1 MVAFRPLWG
10 VRMLGVVD
18 GMVVVVASLFWA
30 ATVYKVVELRK
41 HPAPAQRSLTL
52 TVASLAVAATFLV
65 PVVHVLVGRVS
76 GVANI
81 AEPIARTAVLVA
93 ACGGQ
98 VLLLRL
104 TAPDGRSGVAV
115 ARRSTG
121 VVAVVVALWV
131 FFFLAPV
138 EAPTLRFTSRFG
150 AQPLVVA
157 YLALA
162 LGYLAWALVDIRRG
176 CRRYSREASG
186 FLAVGLRLIGT
197 GCLVGLA
204 YIAVKGVALVGL
216 AGGSPIPV
224 EVESTVGRSL
234 AVLAGTLVVI
244 GSTLPATGP
253 LGRSWVSWFTA
264 YRAHRQLYPL
274 WADLVSVTPGI
285 ALDPAGSRLG
295 DALRWRDL
303 DVRVYRRVIEIR
315 DGRLALRP
323 YLDAAVGEQ
332 VRSAAA
338 AAAAGAGPREAAA
351 ASEASLLLAAVAS
364 ALAHRPPEVL
374 ADGRG
379 PVGENL
385 ADELGWLTLVARHYR
400 RAARAT
406 DPSRLQRVAP
416 PSVRAS

>member
-1 MVAFRPLWG
+1 M
-10 VRMLGVVD
+10 
-18 GMVVVVASLFWA
+18 
-30 ATVYKVVELRK
+30 
-41 HPAPAQRSLTL
+41 
-52 TVASLAVAATFLV
+52 
-65 PVVHVLVGRVS
+65 
-76 GVANI
+76 
-81 AEPIARTAVLVA
+81 
-93 ACGGQ
+93 
-98 VLLLRL
+98 LLLRL

-115 ARRSTG
+115 ARRSVG
-121 VVAVVVALWV
+121 VAAVVAALWMI
-131 FFFLAPV
+131 FFLAPV

-150 AQPLVVA
+150 NEPLVVA

-176 CRRYSREASG
+176 CRRYSVEASG
-186 FLAVGLRLIGT
+186 FLAAGLRLIGM

-204 YIAVKGVALVGL
+204 YITVKGAALVGL
-216 AGGSPIPV
+216 VGGSPLPV

-234 AVLAGTLVVI
+234 AVFAGTLVVV

-253 LGRSWVSWFTA
+253 LVRSWVSWFTA

-274 WADLVSVTPGI
+274 WADLVAVTPGI

-332 VRSAAA
+332 ALS
-338 AAAAGAGPREAAA
+338 AAAGATPREAAA
-351 ASEASLLLAAVAS
+351 ASEASMLLAAVAS
-364 ALAHRPPEVL
+364 AGEHQVPAVL

-385 ADELGWLTLVARHYR
+385 ADELGWLTLVAGHYR
-400 RAARAT
+400 RGARAA
-406 DPSRLQRVAP
+406 DLSRLQRAAP